1 MSGRLIGIARRDAHR
16 APMEELQVGS
26 VSIERGLER
35 DHKGAKFPR
44 RQITVM
50 SIEAWQAANAE
61 LADLAGSALL
71 PWTTRRANFL
81 VEGVELPRAKGG
93 LLKIGPVELEVTD
106 QTVPCG
112 RMDEAH
118 KGLLK
123 ALRSDWR
130 GGVTCRVVQGGM
142 VEIGEAVEIL
152 LSPPEHRIN
161 LPGMK

>member
-1 MSGRLIGIARRDAHR
+1 MSARLIGIARRAAHR
-16 APMEELQVGS
+16 APMEQLQAGS
-26 VSIERGLER
+26 VSVERGLEG

-50 SIEAWQAANAE
+50 SIEAWRAAN
-61 LADLAGSALL
+61 ADLAGPEPL

-93 LLKIGPVELEVTD
+93 LLKIGSVELEVTD

-123 ALRSDWR
+123 ALHPDWR
-130 GGVTCRVVQGGM
+130 GGVTCKVVQGGQ
-142 VEIGEAVEIL
+142 VEIGDTVEVL

-161 LPGMK
+161 LPG